1 MNGIPMEDVATFDKY
16 LFKTL
21 HYLAEHWHD
30 SETGIVACCLKD
42 KQHVTFA
49 TSTKHGNHWKH
60 AERNAYDKFKRSH
73 GEPSA
78 DAAFITTLSPCVKD
92 LKYRR
97 EASCAELI
105 KSLGVKRIHFGVLD
119 TMHLADLSD
128 YKALGFAPSLT
139 AAPSLSAMCL
149 KLMSLFSTYDSK
161 INTELP
167 SIKRSL
173 GEGFFSFVE

>member
-1 MNGIPMEDVATFDKY
+1 MNGLHMEYDKY

-42 KQHVTFA
+42 KHHFTFA

-60 AERNAYDKFKRSH
+60 AERNAYDKFKLSC

-92 LKYRR
+92 LKHRQ

-105 KSLGVKRIHFGVLD
+105 KSLGVKHIHFGVLD
-119 TMHLADLSD
+119 TMHLAHLDD
-128 YKALGFAPSLT
+128 YKALGFIPSLT
-139 AAPSLSAMCL
+139 AVPSLSAMCL
-149 KLMSLFSTYDSK
+149 KLMNLFSTYDSK

-173 GEGFFSFVE
+173 GDGFFSFVE